1 MKILIHGAAG
11 YVGSVLTPMLV
22 RAGHHV
28 TALDSFMYGN
38 ETTLAALCKEPRF
51 DLHRVDVRDVSALR
65 PHLKNADVVIP
76 LAGLVGA
83 PICNL
88 NPFNALAV
96 NLYAPIA
103 MFDEMSRDQ
112 LCIMPTTESSY
123 GSNDDV
129 CTEET
134 PINPLS
140 TYAQHKAEVEQALL
154 ARENSISLRLATV
167 FGMSSRMRLD
177 LLVNDFA
184 WQAYKTNGILLF
196 EEHFKRTVVHVED
209 VARAFLHALENR
221 GTMQNEIYNVGNV
234 SVSKLELCEA
244 IKVRMAEIGKP
255 FYYTTV
261 PTGSDPDK
269 RNYQV
274 SSEKLLRTGYSFKWS
289 LEAGL
294 DELFKGFKALKNTV
308 HGNV

>member
-1 MKILIHGAAG
+1 MRVLISGAAG
-11 YVGSVLTPMLV
+11 YVGSILTPMLI

-28 TALDSFMYGN
+28 TAIDSFVYGN

-51 DLHRVDVRDVSALR
+51 ELHRVDVRDVAALR
-65 PHLKNADVVIP
+65 PHLKDADVVIP

-88 NPFNALAV
+88 LPFNALAV

-112 LCIMPTTESSY
+112 LCIMPTTESAY
-123 GSNDDV
+123 GANADI

-134 PINPLS
+134 PINPLT
-140 TYAQHKAEVEQALL
+140 TYGQHKAEVEQALL

-196 EEHFKRTVVHVED
+196 
-209 VARAFLHALENR
+209 
-221 GTMQNEIYNVGNV
+221 
-234 SVSKLELCEA
+234 
-244 IKVRMAEIGKP
+244 
-255 FYYTTV
+255 
-261 PTGSDPDK
+261 
-269 RNYQV
+269 
-274 SSEKLLRTGYSFKWS
+274 
-289 LEAGL
+289 
-294 DELFKGFKALKNTV
+294 
-308 HGNV
+308 